1 MLITTLR
8 CQIVLLATLMLP
20 GVALPLGDRVI
31 ETVSISADEAYE
43 DIRPDILHFK
53 GHFIMRSRDWH
64 LEAVRATV
72 YGQPD
77 KPDKVHLEGAPA
89 RFQINRDQ
97 STGLNTVE
105 ATAPVVEYQRSTDT
119 LKLTGG
125 AMLKLDDEVIR
136 STVIEYNISTG
147 RYRAEGADGVT
158 IEVPPPDS

>member
-1 MLITTLR
+1 MLITPLR
-8 CQIVLLATLMLP
+8 CQIVLLAALILP
-20 GVALPLGDRVI
+20 GVAWPLGDRVI

-53 GHFIMRSRDWH
+53 GHFIMQSRDWH
-64 LEAVRATV
+64 LEAARATV

-77 KPDKVHLEGAPA
+77 KPDKVHLEG
-89 RFQINRDQ
+89 

-105 ATAPVVEYQRSTDT
+105 ATAPVVEYQRSTDM

-136 STVIEYNISTG
+136 SKVIEYNISTG
-147 RYRAEGADGVT
+147 RYRAEGADGVM